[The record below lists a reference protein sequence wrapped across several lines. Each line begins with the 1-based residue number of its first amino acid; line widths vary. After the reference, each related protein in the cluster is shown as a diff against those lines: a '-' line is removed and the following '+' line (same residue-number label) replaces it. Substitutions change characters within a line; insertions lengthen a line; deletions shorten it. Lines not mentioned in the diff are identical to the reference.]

1 MPETPE
7 IYIDAETYRR
17 LVAELVN
24 MQPSF
29 FTGDRETRTHLA
41 LGEIANIWPDSI
53 RPDACVR
60 T

>member
-17 LVAELVN
+17 LVSELVN
-24 MQPSF
+24 MKPCF

-53 RPDACVR
+53 RNDLDA